1 MIYRIYGHAKG
12 ATVFSVMTGIISS
25 VCFIAALLLTLA
37 IAFWKHIPEKL
48 LDLIDMNFDSSWIW
62 VDVLLIV
69 IGIVSALASK
79 YISKKIAERIIARKI
94 KRSVGFA
101 YRYTLENPYLFRYA
115 ASLNKEFAYSYYL
128 DRDNIVRKKERKTRK
143 IPRERL
149 YGRENYKNNH

>member
-12 ATVFSVMTGIISS
+12 ATVFSVMTGVVSS
-25 VCFIAALLLTLA
+25 VCLLTGVLLA
-37 IAFWKHIPEKL
+37 LFLVLWKYIPEKI
-48 LDLIDMNFDSSWIW
+48 LDIIDFNFNKSWVW
-62 VDVLLIV
+62 VDVLLIA
-69 IGIVSALASK
+69 IGIMSALASK
-79 YISKKIAERIIARKI
+79 YISKKIAEKIIARKI

-143 IPRERL
+143 VPRER
-149 YGRENYKNNH
+149 

>member
-12 ATVFSVMTGIISS
+12 ATVFSVMTGVVSS
-25 VCFIAALLLTLA
+25 VCLLAGVLLALFLIL
-37 IAFWKHIPEKL
+37 WKYIPEKI
-48 LDLIDMNFDSSWIW
+48 LDIIDFNFNKSWVW
-62 VDVLLIV
+62 VDVLLIA
-69 IGIVSALASK
+69 IGIMSALASK
-79 YISKKIAERIIARKI
+79 YISKKIAEKIIARKI

-143 IPRERL
+143 VPRER
-149 YGRENYKNNH
+149 

>member
-12 ATVFSVMTGIISS
+12 ATVFSVMTGVVSS
-25 VCFIAALLLTLA
+25 VCLLAGVLLALFLFL
-37 IAFWKHIPEKL
+37 WKYIPEKI
-48 LDLIDMNFDSSWIW
+48 LDIIDFNFNKSWVW
-62 VDVLLIV
+62 VDVLLIA
-69 IGIVSALASK
+69 IGIMSALASK
-79 YISKKIAERIIARKI
+79 YISKKIAEKIIARKI

-143 IPRERL
+143 VPRER
-149 YGRENYKNNH
+149 

>member
-12 ATVFSVMTGIISS
+12 ATVFSVMTGVVSS
-25 VCFIAALLLTLA
+25 VCLFAGVLLALFLVL
-37 IAFWKHIPEKL
+37 WKYIPEKI
-48 LDLIDMNFDSSWIW
+48 LDIIDFNFNKSWVW
-62 VDVLLIV
+62 VDVLLIA
-69 IGIVSALASK
+69 IGIMSALASK
-79 YISKKIAERIIARKI
+79 YISKKIAEKIIARKI

-143 IPRERL
+143 VPRER
-149 YGRENYKNNH
+149 

>member
-12 ATVFSVMTGIISS
+12 ATVFSVMTGVVSS
-25 VCFIAALLLTLA
+25 VCLFAGVLLALFLVL
-37 IAFWKHIPEKL
+37 WKYIPEKI
-48 LDLIDMNFDSSWIW
+48 LDIIDFNFNKSWVW
-62 VDVLLIV
+62 VDVLLIS
-69 IGIVSALASK
+69 IGIMSALASK
-79 YISKKIAERIIARKI
+79 YISKKIAEKIIARKI

-143 IPRERL
+143 VPRER
-149 YGRENYKNNH
+149 

>member
-12 ATVFSVMTGIISS
+12 ATVFSVMTGVVSS
-25 VCFIAALLLTLA
+25 VCLLAGVLLALFLVL
-37 IAFWKHIPEKL
+37 WKYIPEKI
-48 LDLIDMNFDSSWIW
+48 LDIIDFNFNKSWVW
-62 VDVLLIV
+62 VDVLLIA
-69 IGIVSALASK
+69 IGIMSALASK
-79 YISKKIAERIIARKI
+79 YISKKIAEKIIARKI

-143 IPRERL
+143 VPRER
-149 YGRENYKNNH
+149 

>member
-12 ATVFSVMTGIISS
+12 ATVFSVMTGVVSS
-25 VCFIAALLLTLA
+25 VCLLAGVLLVL
-37 IAFWKHIPEKL
+37 FLFLWKYIPEKI
-48 LDLIDMNFDSSWIW
+48 LDIIDFNFNKSWVW
-62 VDVLLIV
+62 VDVLLIA
-69 IGIVSALASK
+69 IGIMSALASK
-79 YISKKIAERIIARKI
+79 YISKKIAEKIIARKI

-143 IPRERL
+143 VPRER
-149 YGRENYKNNH
+149 

>member
-12 ATVFSVMTGIISS
+12 ATIFSVMTGVVSS
-25 VCFIAALLLTLA
+25 VCILVGALLA
-37 IAFWKHIPEKL
+37 ILLVLWRFVPEEIL
-48 LDLIDMNFDSSWIW
+48 EFIDFKFNTTW
-62 VDVLLIV
+62 VKVDIFLVV
-69 IGIVSALASK
+69 IGIISAIASK
-79 YISKKIAERIIARKI
+79 YLSKRIAEKIIERKI

-143 IPRERL
+143 VPK
-149 YGRENYKNNH
+149 GR

>member
-12 ATVFSVMTGIISS
+12 ATVFSVMTGVVSS
-25 VCFIAALLLTLA
+25 VCLLAGVLLALFLVL
-37 IAFWKHIPEKL
+37 WKYIPEKI
-48 LDLIDMNFDSSWIW
+48 LDIIDFNFNKSWVW
-62 VDVLLIV
+62 VDVMLIA
-69 IGIVSALASK
+69 IGIMSALASK
-79 YISKKIAERIIARKI
+79 YISKKIAEKIIACKI

-143 IPRERL
+143 VPREC
-149 YGRENYKNNH
+149 

>member
-12 ATVFSVMTGIISS
+12 ATVFSVMTGVVSS
-25 VCFIAALLLTLA
+25 VCLLAGVLLALFLVL
-37 IAFWKHIPEKL
+37 WKYIPEKI
-48 LDLIDMNFDSSWIW
+48 LDIIDFNFNKSWVW
-62 VDVLLIV
+62 VDVLLIA
-69 IGIVSALASK
+69 IGIMSALVSK
-79 YISKKIAERIIARKI
+79 YISKKIAEKIIARKI

-143 IPRERL
+143 VPRER
-149 YGRENYKNNH
+149 

>member
-12 ATVFSVMTGIISS
+12 ATVFSVMTGVVSS
-25 VCFIAALLLTLA
+25 VCLLAGVLLALFMVL
-37 IAFWKHIPEKL
+37 WKYIPEKI
-48 LDLIDMNFDSSWIW
+48 LDIIDFNFNKSWVW
-62 VDVLLIV
+62 VDVLLIA
-69 IGIVSALASK
+69 IGIMSALASK
-79 YISKKIAERIIARKI
+79 YISKKIAEKIIARKI

-143 IPRERL
+143 VPRER
-149 YGRENYKNNH
+149 

>member
-12 ATVFSVMTGIISS
+12 ATVFSVMTGVVSS
-25 VCFIAALLLTLA
+25 VCLLAGVLLTL
-37 IAFWKHIPEKL
+37 FLVLWKYIPEKI
-48 LDLIDMNFDSSWIW
+48 LDIIDFNFNKSWVW
-62 VDVLLIV
+62 VDVLLIA
-69 IGIVSALASK
+69 IGIMSALASK
-79 YISKKIAERIIARKI
+79 YISKKIAEKIIARKI

-143 IPRERL
+143 VPRER
-149 YGRENYKNNH
+149 

>member
-12 ATVFSVMTGIISS
+12 ATVFSVMTGVVSS
-25 VCFIAALLLTLA
+25 VCLLAGVLLALFLVL
-37 IAFWKHIPEKL
+37 WKYIPEKI
-48 LDLIDMNFDSSWIW
+48 LDIIDFNFNKSWVW
-62 VDVLLIV
+62 VDVMLIA
-69 IGIVSALASK
+69 IGIMSALASK
-79 YISKKIAERIIARKI
+79 YISKKIAEKIIARKI

-143 IPRERL
+143 VPREC
-149 YGRENYKNNH
+149 